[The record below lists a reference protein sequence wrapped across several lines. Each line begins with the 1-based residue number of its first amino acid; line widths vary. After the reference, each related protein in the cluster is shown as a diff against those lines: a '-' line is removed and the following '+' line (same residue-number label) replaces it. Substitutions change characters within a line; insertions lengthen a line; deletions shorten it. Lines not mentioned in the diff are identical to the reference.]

1 MESELQ
7 GQIERIT
14 YTNEENA
21 YTVARLKC
29 GGRKGLVTVVGNLL
43 SVNPGEVLRMK
54 GDWQT
59 HPKFGEQFKVASYV
73 SIKPATVAGIEK
85 YLGSGLVKG
94 IGPVMAKRIT
104 AHFGDKTL
112 EVIDEAV
119 VRLTEVAGI
128 GKKRLE
134 MIQNAWAEQREI
146 KDIMI
151 FLQSHGVSSA
161 YAVRIYKH
169 YGSDAVKVVSENPYQ
184 LAYDV
189 HGIGFIT
196 ADKIARELGFT
207 KDSPLRAEAGALYV
221 LSGLADDGH
230 VYYPREPLVEECV
243 KILDVGGADVLA
255 AIERVEAAER
265 VVIEESPGRTSVY
278 LKQFH
283 TAECGIASNL
293 GRIAGFGA
301 GPYAALLPMLDE
313 QKALSWVRENLG
325 IELAEAQSQA
335 VRESLRNRVMVI
347 TGGPGTGKTT
357 IVKSIVSVFERLGK
371 RAVLAAPTGRAAKRL
386 SEAVGQTAKTL
397 HRLLEFGPVKGG
409 FAKNDKNRLEGDL
422 FIIDETSMVDT
433 VMMHHFLK
441 AVPAGATLIL
451 VGDIDQLPSVGA
463 GNVLGDIIASG
474 AVCVV
479 RLNEIFRQASRSL
492 IVVNAH
498 KINQGEFPIIP
509 RNAEANGDFYFFD
522 VEEPQG
528 VLEKIIELCVDKI
541 PRKFHLD
548 PLKDIQVL
556 TAMHRGT
563 LGASNLN
570 AELQR
575 ALNPSKSELVRGGK
589 LFKPGD
595 KVMQI
600 LNNYNKDVY
609 NGDIGRIARIGME
622 LQEVQVDY
630 DGRIITYDF
639 KDLDEIVLAY
649 AVSVH
654 KSQGSEYP
662 AVIMPV
668 HTQQFILLQRN
679 LLYTAVTRGKRLV
692 VLVGTKKALYIAIK
706 NDKTRLRYTEL
717 ENRLRK
723 AAR

>member
-21 YTVARLKC
+21 YTVAKIKS
-29 GGRKGLVTVVGNLL
+29 GGHKGLVTVIGNLL
-43 SVNPGEVLRMK
+43 SVNPGEIIRMK
-54 GDWQT
+54 GVWQT
-59 HPKFGEQFKVASYV
+59 HPKFGDQFKISSYI
-73 SIKPATVAGIEK
+73 SIKPATVVGIEK

-112 EVIDEAV
+112 EVIDEAIG
-119 VRLTEVAGI
+119 RLTEVAGI
-128 GKKRLE
+128 GKKRLD
-134 MIQNAWAEQREI
+134 MIQNAWAQQREI

-151 FLQSHGVSSA
+151 FLQGHGVSSA

-169 YGSDAVKVVSENPYQ
+169 YGSDAVRVVSDNPYQ

-196 ADKIARELGFT
+196 ADKIAEKLGFT

-230 VYYPREPLVEECV
+230 VYYPLDILVEECV
-243 KILDVGGADVLA
+243 KILDIEAAGVLA
-255 AIERVEAAER
+255 AIKRVEAAER
-265 VVIEESPGRTSVY
+265 VVLEAAAEHVCVY
-278 LKQFH
+278 LKQFY
-283 TAECGIASNL
+283 TAECGIAANMS
-293 GRIAGFGA
+293 RIAGFGA
-301 GPYAALLPMLDE
+301 GPYAALFPLLEE
-313 QKALSWVRENLG
+313 QKLMTWVKEQLG
-325 IELAEAQSQA
+325 IELAQAQVQA
-335 VRESLRNRVMVI
+335 VRESLKNRVMVI

-386 SEAVGQTAKTL
+386 SEATGQTAKTL

-409 FAKNDKNRLEGDL
+409 FAKNDKNRLQGDL

-509 RNAEANGDFYFFD
+509 KNADSNSDFYFFD
-522 VEEPQG
+522 AEEPER
-528 VLEKIIELCVDKI
+528 VLEKIIELCVEKI

-556 TAMHRGT
+556 TAMHRGS
-563 LGASNLN
+563 LGATNLN

-575 ALNPSKSELVRGGK
+575 ALNPSKSELARGGK

-622 LQEVQVDY
+622 LQEVHVDF
-630 DGRIITYDF
+630 DGRMVLYDF
-639 KDLDEIVLAY
+639 KDLDEIALAY

-662 AVIMPV
+662 AIIMPI
-668 HTQQFILLQRN
+668 HTQQFMLLQRN

-692 VLVGTKKALYIAIK
+692 VLVGTKKALFIAIK
-706 NDKTRLRYTEL
+706 NDKTRMRYTQL
-717 ENRLRK
+717 ENRLRR